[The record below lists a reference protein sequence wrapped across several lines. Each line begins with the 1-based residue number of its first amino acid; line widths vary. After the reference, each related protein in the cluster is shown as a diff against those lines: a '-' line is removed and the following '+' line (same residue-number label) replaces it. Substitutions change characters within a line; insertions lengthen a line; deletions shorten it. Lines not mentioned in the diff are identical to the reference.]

1 MKHLIEK
8 ALVAATNATM
18 SANKKNM
25 LVVELISSYINASIV
40 CSGISATVVD
50 TLISD
55 DFEYIGTK
63 DMVMDVIINHSND
76 AVIDFNSINPLNNG
90 GMIIPLIFVKVEEIK
105 NETYKYVFFM
115 PQVREYVNLIILC
128 LLNLLGNILSNELNS
143 TLSISEDSKTEKELC
158 FKIDFKARKESF
170 IDDKLLSDTIIES
183 LDKLLKRQF
192 YPNGYYNLSSSYS
205 RSIKTSGEVIDGVA
219 YKSITLEF
227 TINEFD
233 SKLAINSMWKAI
245 IKHSIDKER
254 YLKEKVYVA

>member
-115 PQVREYVNLIILC
+115 PQVREYVNLIISC
-128 LLNLLGNILSNELNS
+128 LLNMISNVLSDELNS
-143 TLSISEDSKTEKELC
+143 TFSISKCLDIDKGLG
-158 FKIDFKARKESF
+158 FKIKFDSYKEF
-170 IDDKLLSDTIIES
+170 DDELLSETIVES
-183 LDKLLKRQF
+183 LNKLLKRQF

-254 YLKEKVYVA
+254 YIKEKAYVA